1 MYNLR
6 TLRGQAAQI
15 IKNDNGKYKIE
26 LYANGKWVKPAE
38 CYISKFDTENDAIQY
53 FNNNKMFIHC

>member
-1 MYNLR
+1 MLDLK
-6 TLRGQAAQI
+6 TIRGQSVRVV
-15 IKNDNGKYKIE
+15 KNNGKYEIN

-38 CYISKFDTENDAIQY
+38 CYINKFDTENEAIQY